1 MNEDIFGFATGT
13 TAGAAGA
20 VVDMGDGVFIPTQDF
35 RTVRLP
41 EEHGGHWVAVID
53 TDDLIIGGY
62 NAKAYLLAGDV
73 SVISIHGYEG
83 GTQLWVATK
92 QIEHWF
98 ANEEE

>member
-13 TAGAAGA
+13 TDGSG
-20 VVDMGDGVFIPTQDF
+20 VVDMGDGLFIPTRDF
-35 RTVRLP
+35 KTVRLP

-53 TDDLIIGGY
+53 TDDLFIGGY

-73 SVISIHGYEG
+73 SVISIDGYEG

-92 QIEHWF
+92 QIESLF